1 MTIST
6 VPTLTRP
13 VPDSPNLVTQHQ
25 GDFHIRSLLNGEIL
39 LKTRPY
45 SAWGGAVTAQMY
57 LPIARTSAWRQL
69 TDYPRWVHYFP
80 ALTRSEI
87 LPCDDTRSN
96 HRNTTDGYKRLYQVA
111 SKAFL
116 FLTAQVDIY
125 LKVIETAHQQIQFR
139 LESGSFHDFAA
150 DLTLQD
156 YDGGTLLTYSV
167 QATPTIP
174 VPSMLIQQAIQMDL
188 PDNMRTMRQVLC
200 RSLR

>member
-1 MTIST
+1 MTST
-6 VPTLTRP
+6 AHLLTRTSTAFTEGAIERQED
-13 VPDSPNLVTQHQ
+13 VCCKQ
-25 GDFHIRSLLNGEIL
+25 LLSGEIM
-39 LKTRPY
+39 LKTRSY

-57 LPIARTSAWRQL
+57 LPLERANAWRQL
-69 TDYPRWVHYFP
+69 TDYPRWVQYFP

-87 LPCDDTRSN
+87 ISHNDFSLGKKSAK
-96 HRNTTDGYKRLYQVA
+96 DGCKRLYQVA
-111 SKAFL
+111 GKAFL

-156 YDGGTLLTYSV
+156 YSDGTLLTYSV

-174 VPSMLIQQAIQMDL
+174 VPSVFIQQAIQMDL
-188 PDNMRTMRQVLC
+188 PDNLRRMRQVLC
-200 RSLR
+200 R